1 LGCGTDGQVQSK
13 MPSSRRFAA
22 FTTCKP
28 SFIRTCS
35 TATGLLFKLT
45 SYLFKVYL
53 DRHGMVAFHKKVLN
67 SQFCWWSLVPV
78 LGCATAS
85 VRWKAMQ
92 ESKRKYG
99 IWAHCSHMALTKS
112 SVIVVGMPAEDALSK
127 DLPAQVSTSS
137 TRTAP
142 CRLRNH

>member
-1 LGCGTDGQVQSK
+1 
-13 MPSSRRFAA
+13 
-22 FTTCKP
+22 
-28 SFIRTCS
+28 
-35 TATGLLFKLT
+35 
-45 SYLFKVYL
+45 
-53 DRHGMVAFHKKVLN
+53 MVAFHRKVLN

-112 SVIVVGMPAEDALSK
+112 SVIVVGMPAEEEPSK
-127 DLPAQVSTSS
+127 ALPAQVSTDGKQSM
-137 TRTAP
+137 
-142 CRLRNH
+142 LRNILKISLNLQPIAV